1 MSSKMFKQ
9 FFESLENEQWK
20 EISNFDGDYEVSN
33 YGRIK
38 SNKYNS
44 PILLRHDIRCGY
56 YSVLLSKN
64 GRTKHFLVHD
74 LVYNAFSEIKK
85 KDNFIIDHIDG
96 NKLNN
101 NFSSLRC
108 ISKSESTKSAFYEQ
122 KLSKNCK
129 PVIAYKDGVKIGEY
143 PSIAKA
149 AECLQLD
156 GSSISKV
163 CKNQRKTTYGYT
175 FEYLEKGSTVI
186 S

>member
-1 MSSKMFKQ
+1 MKRIIIDNIETKYLIS
-9 FFESLENEQWK
+9 EN
-20 EISNFDGDYEVSN
+20 GEV
-33 YGRIK
+33 
-38 SNKYNS
+38 
-44 PILLRHDIRCGY
+44 
-56 YSVLLSKN
+56 
-64 GRTKHFLVHD
+64 
-74 LVYNAFSEIKK
+74 FSEYKNIFLKSSTTQHGYSSVTLSVNGKK
-85 KDNFIIDHIDG
+85 IRKYIHRLVAEYYLGFQEKGGRVINHIDG

-101 NFSSLRC
+101 NFSNLRC
-108 ISKSESTKSAFYEQ
+108 VSKSENTKNAFYEQ

-163 CKNQRKTTYGYT
+163 CKNKQKTIHGYT
-175 FEYLEKGSTVI
+175 FKYLEKGSTVI

>member
-1 MSSKMFKQ
+1 MK
-9 FFESLENEQWK
+9 
-20 EISNFDGDYEVSN
+20 
-33 YGRIK
+33 RI
-38 SNKYNS
+38 
-44 PILLRHDIRCGY
+44 
-56 YSVLLSKN
+56 
-64 GRTKHFLVHD
+64 
-74 LVYNAFSEIKK
+74 
-85 KDNFIIDHIDG
+85 IIDNIET
-96 NKLNN
+96 KYL
-101 NFSSLRC
+101 
-108 ISKSESTKSAFYEQ
+108 ISENGEVFYEQ

-163 CKNQRKTTYGYT
+163 CKNKQKSTYGYT